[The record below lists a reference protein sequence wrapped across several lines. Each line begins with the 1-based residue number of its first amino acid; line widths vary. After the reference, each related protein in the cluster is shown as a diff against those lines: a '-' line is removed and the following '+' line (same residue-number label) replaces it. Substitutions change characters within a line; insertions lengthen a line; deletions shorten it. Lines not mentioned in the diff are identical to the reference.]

1 MLERLADLT
10 TRRPKRILAITLV
23 AFLVA
28 AVFGGPVAGLLGG
41 GDGSDFNDPEAE
53 SLVAAERI
61 DRLRGVEAYPRVVVL
76 VRAGGTPVAQ
86 VRRTVAAEDG
96 VAETTVLRG
105 RDGQSSAVAATMRDG
120 TDAEEVGERLEDRF
134 EGARG
139 VFVGGSAVAGPAVGD
154 QVSEDLARAEMLAFP
169 LLFLLSLWV
178 FRGVVAALL
187 PLFVGVLTIFGT
199 FLGLRLVN
207 AVEPLSIFALN
218 LAIAL
223 GLGLAIDYSLFVVS
237 RYREER
243 RRDAGAAMRRT
254 LATAGRTVLFSSATV
269 AVALM
274 ALLVFPQRFLYSMGI
289 SGAIAALLAGLVAVT
304 ALPAL
309 LAALGPR
316 VDALAL
322 PRWRREPEQGFWYR
336 LSHAVMRRPLAV
348 ALVTTAVLV
357 LAGLPALRLTFTG
370 VDASVLPDASAARQ
384 VDDALRTEFPPSP
397 TAPVTATIEAPA
409 SERAEVERYAAW
421 LGERPGVAEVQPP
434 QALDGVW
441 VVSAVPAGGEL
452 DDASLDLVRDARAGP
467 APGPVQVSGRSA
479 EFVDQQESLAAR
491 LPVGLAILAATT
503 FTILF
508 VLTGSVILP
517 LKSLVMNL
525 LSLSAAFGLLV
536 LIFQDGRFESLLAYD
551 SQGALEATQPV
562 LLFAVAFALSTDY
575 GVFLL
580 TRIKEAHD
588 SGLPNEEAVAVGL
601 QRTGRIVTAAA
612 LLLSVA
618 LGAFATSEII
628 FIKQVG
634 LGTVFAVLIDATI
647 IRALLVPALMA
658 LLGEWNWWAPRPL
671 KRLHARLALSHG

>member
-1 MLERLADLT
+1 MFDRLADLT
-10 TRRPKRILAITLV
+10 TRRPKRILAVTLV
-23 AFLVA
+23 AFLLAVA
-28 AVFGGPVAGLLGG
+28 FGGPVAGLLGG
-41 GDGSDFNDPEAE
+41 GDGSDFNDPQAE
-53 SLVAAERI
+53 SLVAAQRL
-61 DRLRGVEAYPRVVVL
+61 DDLRGVEGSPRVVVL
-76 VRAGGTPVAQ
+76 VRSGGTSVDE
-86 VRRTVAAEDG
+86 VRRAVAAEDG
-96 VAETTVLRG
+96 VARVTVMRS
-105 RDGQSSAVAATMRDG
+105 RDGQSTAVGALLRGDADG
-120 TDAEEVGERLEDRF
+120 EKVGERLADRF
-134 EGARG
+134 EGERG
-139 VFVGGSAVAGPAVGD
+139 VDVGGSAVAGPAVGD
-154 QVSEDLARAEMLAFP
+154 QVSEDLARAELLAFP

-187 PLFVGVLTIFGT
+187 PLFVGILTIFGT
-199 FLGLRLVN
+199 FLGLRLIN

-243 RRDAGAAMRRT
+243 RSAPEGAMRRT
-254 LATAGRTVLFSSATV
+254 LQTAGRTVLFSCVTV

-289 SGAIAALLAGLVAVT
+289 SGAIAALLAGLIAVT

-309 LAALGPR
+309 LAVLGPR

-322 PRWRREPEQGFWYR
+322 TRWRREPEQGFWYR
-336 LSHAVMRRPLAV
+336 LSHGVMRRPV
-348 ALVTTAVLV
+348 VVVVVTTAVLV
-357 LAGLPALRLTFTG
+357 IAGLPALRLEFTG
-370 VDASVLPDASAARQ
+370 VDASVLPDQSAARQ

-397 TAPVTATIEAPA
+397 IAPVTATIDAPR
-409 SERAEVERYAAW
+409 SERADVERYAAW
-421 LGERPGVAEVQPP
+421 LAERRAVAEVLPP
-434 QALDGVW
+434 EPVGGAW
-441 VVSAVPAGGEL
+441 VVSAVPRGGEL

-467 APGPVQVSGRSA
+467 APGPVAVSGRSA

-491 LPVGLAILAATT
+491 LPVGLAILAVTT

-508 VLTGSVILP
+508 LLTGSVILP
-517 LKSLVMNL
+517 IKSLLMNL

-588 SGLPNEEAVAVGL
+588 SGLSNDEAVAVGL

-618 LGAFATSEII
+618 LAAFATSEII

-647 IRALLVPALMA
+647 IRALLVPSLMK
-658 LLGEWNWWAPRPL
+658 LLGEWNWWAPKPL
-671 KRLHARLALSHG
+671 RRLHARLALSHG